1 MIKIEDLSVAFGGTE
16 VVKKVNLELRDGEIL
31 GVVGESGSG
40 KSVTALTLMGLVSD
54 TASVTTGRI
63 LFDDVTLREAGK
75 PCDKALYRRYQGAEM
90 SMVFQEPQTS
100 LNPTQRVGKQ
110 VEEVLRLHT
119 KLSGEEMRAKV
130 LETFEAVGLHEAERV
145 YASYPHQ
152 LSGGMRQRAMIAMA
166 VILHPRLIVA
176 DEPTTALDVTIQNQ
190 IVELLRKINREQ
202 KNAMLFIT
210 HDLHLARRLCHRVAV
225 MKDGCVVETGTA
237 EEVFDHP
244 GQDYTKR
251 LVEAVPSRVKG
262 KAGAGRKSGELSAAE
277 TGGGTSEETTGGSE
291 TKEPPGERLIDSR
304 TLEIPGERLT
314 DSRTLEIPRGRFTD
328 SRTLEISGE
337 RFADSGTLENQG
349 RSTGSGGEVPVLRV
363 HNLSVYYQDG
373 KNTRSQEQAEGQ
385 RRKKSSP
392 VSRLFR
398 KRGQCVV
405 WNADFEIYSGESLG
419 LVGESGCGKTS
430 LSKAIL
436 GMNRH
441 IEGEIVHNSV
451 RPQMVFQDPYSSLN
465 PVKTIGWLLQ
475 EPLRAAGALDKSL
488 AMTRADRETA
498 AWDMLRRVGMDEQ
511 YFNRR
516 PSELSGGQR
525 QRVSIA
531 QALITNPGFLIADEP
546 VSALDVTIQAQIM
559 ELFLKL
565 QEEMHLACLFISHDI
580 NVVYRMCDR
589 IMVMKEG
596 RIIETGETE
605 EIFAH
610 PKEDYTKLLLWGS

>member
-16 VVKKVNLELRDGEIL
+16 VVKHVSLELREGEIL
-31 GVVGESGSG
+31 GIVGESGSG
-40 KSVTALTLMGLVSD
+40 KSVTALTLMGLVSE
-54 TASVTTGRI
+54 AAQVTTGRI
-63 LFDDVTLREAGK
+63 LFDDVVLREAGK
-75 PCDKALYRRYQGAEM
+75 PCDLRIYRKYRGAEM
-90 SMVFQEPQTS
+90 SQVFQEPQTS
-100 LNPTQRVGKQ
+100 LNPVQKAGKQ

-119 KLSGEEMRAKV
+119 KLTGEEIRTKV
-130 LETFEAVGLHEAERV
+130 LETFQAVGLHDAERV

-152 LSGGMRQRAMIAMA
+152 LSGGMRQRVMIAMA

-190 IVELLRKINREQ
+190 IVELLRKINKEQ

-244 GQDYTKR
+244 SQDYTKR

-262 KAGAGRKSGELSAAE
+262 KSGIRGRSGELSAAE
-277 TGGGTSEETTGGSE
+277 ADSGTSESPEGRKAGNGISEVPEERKAGSRISEVSEERKTGGEISEVSEERRAGGGTS
-291 TKEPPGERLIDSR
+291 KVPGERSA
-304 TLEIPGERLT
+304 G
-314 DSRTLEIPRGRFTD
+314 S
-328 SRTLEISGE
+328 SG
-337 RFADSGTLENQG
+337 AA
-349 RSTGSGGEVPVLRV
+349 PVLSVR
-363 HNLSVYYQDG
+363 NLSVYYQDG
-373 KNTRSQEQAEGQ
+373 KSTLSQEQAEGQ
-385 RRKKSSP
+385 GRKKISLG
-392 VSRLFR
+392 SRLFQ

-465 PVKTIGWLLQ
+465 PAKTIGWLLQ

-498 AWDMLRRVGMDEQ
+498 ARDMLRRVGMDER
-511 YFNRR
+511 YFDRR

-531 QALITNPGFLIADEP
+531 QALITNPGFIIADEP

-596 RIIETGETE
+596 HIIETGETE
-605 EIFAH
+605 EVFAH